1 MRQLFRD
8 EGNHVFNLVSLSLLL
23 CISESLGIKKI
34 FIQTFTV
41 LVIYIFIF
49 LKSILEPLKN
59 YEIQD
64 GGFTVENILKRPMY

>member
-8 EGNHVFNLVSLSLLL
+8 EGNHVFNLVSLSLLF
-23 CISESLGIKKI
+23 CISENLGFKKI

-49 LKSILEPLKN
+49 LKSILESLKN